1 MNTEVIHANIS
12 SMDNQVKIPKSEGGG
27 FLPNFENDSLN
38 NTETNS
44 ENPGKIENQ
53 ETAEL
58 EPLVAKFETKPEL
71 LNNTDSDDKTKKRDD
86 KRRWDDEDGVIEE
99 DGEWRVET
107 CRGSKADDGG
117 TSSKV
122 EDLIKKTDKAIL
134 RKEKNPYK
142 FMNYWRRMKQ
152 VAMEEWFN
160 RKIGEGLGGSNVK
173 EKSIESTIGEN
184 QNAEESLAILQNKQK
199 QNINGGQ
206 VASGKDMR

>member
-1 MNTEVIHANIS
+1 MRNIDTCS
-12 SMDNQVKIPKSEGGG
+12 LLCNLTYLSYRPFHLIQ
-27 FLPNFENDSLN
+27 NDDPQ
-38 NTETNS
+38 TNS
-44 ENPGKIENQ
+44 EKQLSGVNK
-53 ETAEL
+53 
-58 EPLVAKFETKPEL
+58 
-71 LNNTDSDDKTKKRDD
+71 NNF
-86 KRRWDDEDGVIEE
+86 GVIVTLGSLRLWR
-99 DGEWRVET
+99 DGDELIVET
-107 CRGSKADDGG
+107 FKGSKADDGG
-117 TSSKV
+117 TSGKV

-184 QNAEESLAILQNKQK
+184 QNAAESLAILQNKQK
-199 QNINGGQ
+199 QDINGGQ